1 MLAVMDQQADSQQ
14 LRRCLEQTAPFSA
27 AAAETLQRMLDRGS
41 LRSLAAGEHAFL
53 EGDPSRWVF
62 VVVRGSLAATARS
75 EDGRESSLRTLSVGD
90 VGGLTALD
98 PGATRSASLRAL
110 DEATLAIVD
119 KSAVREAVEGDPRF
133 ATALVAYL
141 GDHVRSKTR
150 QIATVLA
157 RVGRDPREQIA
168 FFDAKPYERAAF
180 ERRLSDSL
188 RARWIEA
195 KLDAASAALAD
206 GYPVV
211 CAFVNDTLDATVI
224 ERLAAGGTRLIA
236 LRCAGYNNVDLAAA
250 ERHGIDVARV
260 PAYSPHAVAE
270 HAVALLLT
278 LNRKTHRAYA
288 RVREGNFS
296 LHGLVGFDL
305 HGRTAGV
312 IGLGK
317 IGRCAAEI
325 LRGFGMR
332 VLAYDPYPDESFA
345 ARVGVEHCA
354 VDALLERSDVV
365 TLHAPL
371 TPETWHLI
379 DARRVALMKRGAVLI
394 NTSRGGLVDT
404 RALIDALKSQH
415 LGGAGLDVY
424 EEESEYFFH
433 DRSDKVITDDV
444 LARLMTFNNVLVTS
458 HQAFLTEDALDN
470 IAETTVA
477 NVREWLDGR
486 RGAALTNRVVRA
498 ATPR

>member
-1 MLAVMDQQADSQQ
+1 MNQSSDSQQ
-14 LRRCLEQTAPFSA
+14 LRACLEHTAPFSA
-27 AAAETLQRMLDRGS
+27 SAPATLERLVERSS
-41 LRSLAAGEHAFL
+41 LRSIAAGEPAFV
-53 EGDPSRWVF
+53 EGDPSLWVF
-62 VVVRGSLAATARS
+62 VVLRGSLAATARA
-75 EDGRESSLRTLSVGD
+75 EDGRDVSLRTLSVGD
-90 VGGLTALD
+90 LGGLTALD
-98 PGATRSASLRAL
+98 ATATRSASLRAIE
-110 DEATLAIVD
+110 DATLAIVE
-119 KSAVREAVEGDPRF
+119 KRAVREALESDSSF

-141 GDHVRSKTR
+141 GEHIRSKTR
-150 QIATVLA
+150 QIATAVA

-180 ERRLSDSL
+180 ERRLSDGL

-195 KLDAASAALAD
+195 KLDASSAAMAD

-224 ERLAAGGTRLIA
+224 ERIAAGGTCMIA

-278 LNRKTHRAYA
+278 LTRKTHRAYA

-317 IGRCAAEI
+317 IGRCAAEL

-332 VLAYDPYPDESFA
+332 VLASDPTPDDAFD
-345 ARVGVEHCA
+345 ARVGVERCS

-371 TPETWHLI
+371 TPDTWHLL
-379 DARRVALMKRGAVLI
+379 DARRFALMKRGAVLI

-415 LGGAGLDVY
+415 LGAAGLDVY
-424 EEESEYFFH
+424 EEESEYFFR

-486 RGAALTNRVVRA
+486 RGEALTHRVARA
-498 ATPR
+498 PSGG